1 MTAEHETPPMIE
13 VLEFVS
19 LDRPWTNDEHA
30 EVQRALE
37 ATRYVVTGAST
48 PEALRRRAARAYYRC
63 AAVEALR
70 GNNLTEHQKGWLVS
84 WTEGPGAAAVV
95 LDAWAESADPHAA
108 LVTALRALCPE
119 LPPVDVAAAV
129 TAVVHG
135 WTLATPGDEA
145 DYEPSPAQ
153 VRRALRRQVARVPEL
168 CEAVDRWLDV
178 LPASDVERRV
188 LHAGCV
194 YAAADDRGRMAQL
207 LSTLPDG
214 AVAHAQAVWAGF
226 EG

>member
-19 LDRPWTNDEHA
+19 LDRPWTNDEYA

-108 LVTALRALCPE
+108 LDA
-119 LPPVDVAAAV
+119 
-129 TAVVHG
+129 
-135 WTLATPGDEA
+135 
-145 DYEPSPAQ
+145 
-153 VRRALRRQVARVPEL
+153 
-168 CEAVDRWLDV
+168 
-178 LPASDVERRV
+178 
-188 LHAGCV
+188 
-194 YAAADDRGRMAQL
+194 
-207 LSTLPDG
+207 DG
-214 AVAHAQAVWAGF
+214 ARIGLMGSARNRAGQF
-226 EG
+226 RTRLALSG